1 MEQVVRG
8 QSLLDGLGTPDQRL
22 AFILDTMREMSE
34 LTDPQM
40 MVRRYG
46 ARMRQLVPS
55 DRSLSLSR
63 RDLHT
68 PYFRI
73 TRSSSWEGE
82 LNPWRHRDQLP
93 VLEGGLLA
101 GCIYGDEP
109 VVIDELEFSPDDPAA
124 EYFEGMRSLVA
135 IPLFDSGRSIN
146 MVVVM
151 RKEPFGY
158 RREALAE
165 HVWMANLF
173 GRATKTLVL
182 AQEVKR
188 AYDVVDRELK
198 AVADIQRSLLPAAL
212 PKIPG
217 LDLAVHYQTSHHSGG
232 DYYDFFQLPHGQW
245 GILVA
250 DVSGHGTPAA
260 VLMAITHSIA
270 HVVCD
275 PPVPPAKMMA
285 AINARLCQRYT
296 TTNGNFVTAFYGVYD
311 PADRTLLWSNAGH
324 PPPRLGRAGA
334 VPVGLPPASSL
345 PLGIEPDEPYAEYVH
360 QLSPGDALLFY
371 TDGITEAREPAG
383 EMFGVERLDAILQST
398 PRSSERLVRGTLIA
412 LESFTDGR
420 APVDDQTLL
429 VMQVRE

>member
-1 MEQVVRG
+1 MEDVVATH
-8 QSLLDGLGTPDQRL
+8 SLLARLGTPDQRL
-22 AFILDTMREMSE
+22 SFILDTMREMSE
-34 LTDPQM
+34 LTDPQV
-40 MVRRYG
+40 MVRTYS
-46 ARMRQLVPS
+46 ARMRQLIPS

-63 RDLHT
+63 RDLRT
-68 PYFRI
+68 PYFRV
-73 TRSSSWEGE
+73 TRSSTWDGE
-82 LNPWRHRDQLP
+82 VNPWRQGDRLP

-109 VVIDELEFSPDDPAA
+109 VVIDDLEFSPDDPAA
-124 EYFEGMRSLVA
+124 QYFEGMRSLVA
-135 IPLFDSGRSIN
+135 IPLFDAGRAIN

-151 RKEPFGY
+151 RKEPLGY
-158 RREALAE
+158 RRDMLAE

-217 LDLAVHYQTSHHSGG
+217 LDIAVHYQTSRHSGG
-232 DYYDFFQLPHGQW
+232 DYYDFFQLPDGQW

-270 HVVCD
+270 HIACD
-275 PPVPPAKMMA
+275 PPVPPARLLA
-285 AINARLCQRYT
+285 AINERLCRQYT
-296 TTNGNFVTAFYGVYD
+296 KSSGNFVTAFYGVYD
-311 PADRTLLWSNAGH
+311 PKDRTLLWSNAGH
-324 PPPRLGRAGA
+324 PPPRLARHGGTAIA
-334 VPVGLPPASSL
+334 LPPAASL
-345 PLGIEPDEPYAEYVH
+345 PLGIEPDEPYGQFVH
-360 QLSPGDALLFY
+360 QLAPGDALLLY

-383 EMFGVERLDAILQST
+383 EMFGVERIDTVLACT
-398 PRSSERLVRGTLIA
+398 PRSSERLIRATLIA

-420 APVDDQTLL
+420 APADDQTLL